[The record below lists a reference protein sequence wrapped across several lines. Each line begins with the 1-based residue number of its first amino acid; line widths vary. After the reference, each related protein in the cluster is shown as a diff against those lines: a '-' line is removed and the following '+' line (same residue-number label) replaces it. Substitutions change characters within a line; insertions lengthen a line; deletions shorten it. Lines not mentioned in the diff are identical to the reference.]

1 MNSRN
6 NLNIKISLF
15 IIIPIIVII
24 MICCIIT
31 IMYTYN
37 ISRDMSLS
45 AIDQIS
51 EVKLLNMKDVV
62 NSELNFIRSIKI
74 VSEEL
79 YSSSIRNRKIYEK
92 FMDKFA
98 KNISENAEAVFLLF
112 LPNAID
118 DDNIYRNDSLYKN
131 INGQFG
137 IYIGKDKDGN
147 ISRLDAENLE
157 LKSSFIENA
166 IEKNEMYITPIYTVQ
181 MQNKYKQIQTYI
193 MPIYSNDDKIIG
205 IIGLDMSSAS
215 MNFYKE
221 NDISI
226 TLFDENGNI
235 IYCNTDVEIIGENFT
250 NLYHPYNN
258 YNVMDIVNSNE
269 SLIIEKYNF
278 KNLNRYFY
286 IVKPIEL
293 FDNVHWG
300 IEVAVPSAMVLKNNS
315 KMFIMIGIMISVM
328 IILIIIIIPNI
339 INRKVIP
346 VINFINKNKYKMK
359 SYNIDLNNSV
369 NNIKSDKITDMNADN
384 NNTIEYLNSI
394 INVLKDNQYKI
405 SNNSKLEVSNDDKSN
420 NNYKFVNCISDNY
433 KSIADESEELKN
445 IIEYF
450 KLIK

>member
-1 MNSRN
+1 MNSKN

-15 IIIPIIVII
+15 IIIPIIFII
-24 MICCIIT
+24 IICSIIT
-31 IMYTYN
+31 IIYTYN
-37 ISRDMSLS
+37 ISKDMSLS

-51 EVKLLNMKDVV
+51 EIKLLNMKDVI
-62 NSELNFIRSIKI
+62 NNELNFIKSIKI

-79 YSSSIRNRKIYEK
+79 YSSNIRNRKIYES

-157 LKSSFIENA
+157 LKSSFIEKA

-205 IIGLDMSSAS
+205 IIGLDMSSGS

-235 IYCNTDVEIIGENFT
+235 IYCNTDIEIIGENFT

-258 YNVMDIVNSNE
+258 YNVMDIINSNE

-300 IEVAVPSAMVLKNNS
+300 IEVAVPSAMVLKNNN

-346 VINFINKNKYKMK
+346 VINFINKNKYKTK
-359 SYNIDLNNSV
+359 SYNI
-369 NNIKSDKITDMNADN
+369 KSDNIITDMNSDN
-384 NNTIEYLNSI
+384 NNTIEYLNNI
-394 INVLKDNQYKI
+394 IDVLKDNQYKI
-405 SNNSKLEVSNDDKSN
+405 SHNSKPEVPNDDKSN
-420 NNYKFVNCISDNY
+420 NNYKFVNGISDNY
-433 KSIADESEELKN
+433 KSINDESEELKN